1 MKKASSESKNSN
13 PTFTAKSCTK
23 VTRNLPDIFQEMFQ
37 STKAEA
43 RTALFQDDQLE
54 KRKSVRQMC
63 DEFLSAEKPSLQDGS
78 QHRTREG
85 KSWPLARMY
94 SGGNFIKGEDLKFT
108 VPFSLYTKNI
118 TDCSSSERKHCIE
131 EIAAFE
137 DAAQALS
144 LMDNKENNF
153 QVKLSDYQQV
163 KEELR
168 GEPKEKK
175 RKDDSSAAGDANDE
189 STNRESYWERRKK
202 NNASAK
208 KSRDARKARE
218 QEIQIKAAFLEREN
232 LRMLTQLMMVLRENE
247 CLKRVLCA
255 KYEAPL

>member
-1 MKKASSESKNSN
+1 
-13 PTFTAKSCTK
+13 
-23 VTRNLPDIFQEMFQ
+23 MFQ
-37 STKAEA
+37 STKAEH
-43 RTALFQDDQLE
+43 RTALFQDDQAD
-54 KRKSVRQMC
+54 KRKRVRQMC

-85 KSWPLARMY
+85 NSWPLVYMY
-94 SGGNFIKGEDLKFT
+94 SGGNFIKGKDLKFT
-108 VPFSLYTKNI
+108 VPLYTKNS
-118 TDCSSSERKHCIE
+118 TDSSSSERKHCIE

-137 DAAQALS
+137 SAAQALS
-144 LMDNKENNF
+144 IMDNKENNF
-153 QVKLSDYQQV
+153 QVKISNYQLA

-168 GEPKEKK
+168 DEPKEKK
-175 RKDDSSAAGDANDE
+175 RKEDSSAADDANDE
-189 STNRESYWERRKK
+189 LTNRESYWERRKK

>member
-13 PTFTAKSCTK
+13 PTFTAKSRTK

-63 DEFLSAEKPSLQDGS
+63 NELLSAGPSLQDGS

-94 SGGNFIKGEDLKFT
+94 SGGNFIKGEDLKFP
-108 VPFSLYTKNI
+108 VPFSLYTKNS
-118 TDCSSSERKHCIE
+118 TDCSSSESKHCIE

-137 DAAQALS
+137 SAAQALS

-153 QVKLSDYQQV
+153 QVKLSNYQQV

-175 RKDDSSAAGDANDE
+175 RKDDSSAADDANDE

-218 QEIQIKAAFLEREN
+218 QEIQIKAAFLERD
-232 LRMLTQLMMVLRENE
+232 RKSV
-247 CLKRVLCA
+247 V
-255 KYEAPL
+255 